1 MILKEIDSIKSKV
14 KILEQLSSTASTKQK
29 YLINK
34 ELYAIKKGYDGE
46 KQNAFHIDYYFRD
59 SKNYVVLHDIRI
71 VHNDLIFQ
79 TDHLVISRLG
89 IFVVESKNY
98 SGTLIIN
105 NGNYEVEYK
114 TKTIQIESPIYQNER
129 HKFGLEKIF
138 KDLEILPKR
147 FDVLSD
153 PIIYNK
159 VMISNDTKIKGDIP
173 NEIVRPDQF
182 YNIVTKEDSSL
193 NPLKMISLLSKMLG
207 ENEIIEIANKILSMH
222 KPLEID
228 YIKKYRQKK
237 SDVQDKTKDNPI
249 SINKSDNTDI
259 NCPKCSSAM
268 VKRKAKNSKYK
279 DKYENSEFYGCSG
292 FPKCRYKLS
301 LEEANNLIL

>member
-1 MILKEIDSIKSKV
+1 MILKEIDSIKNKV

-29 YLINK
+29 YLIDK
-34 ELYAIKKGYDGE
+34 ELHAIKKGYDGE

-71 VHNDLIFQ
+71 THNDLIFQ

-138 KDLEILPKR
+138 KDLKILPKR

-153 PIIYNK
+153 PLIYNK
-159 VMISNDTKIKGDIP
+159 VMVSNDTKIKGDIP
-173 NEIVRPDQF
+173 IEIVRPGQF
-182 YNIVTKEDSSL
+182 YDIVTREDSSL
-193 NPLKMISLLSKMLG
+193 NPLKMISLLSKVLG
-207 ENEIIEIANKILSMH
+207 ENEIIELANKILSMH

-228 YIKKYRQKK
+228 YTKKYRQKK
-237 SDVQDKTKDNPI
+237 DNEQV
-249 SINKSDNTDI
+249 KADNIGTT
-259 NCPKCSSAM
+259 CPKCGSVM

-279 DKYENSEFYGCSG
+279 DKYKNSEFYGCSN

-301 LEEANNLIL
+301 IHDIED